1 MNSKNSILLVDPD
14 FETNT
19 ADNCNLLI
27 KITADSLSYAIVD
40 KGSDEIK
47 VVYDQQECT
56 NTIQTLANRIKT
68 DSYLMLPFKEIKIS
82 VYTENSIAV
91 PDELFDA
98 GNLNQYASYFGDDQG
113 SNLYVQPAGNFGFTS
128 IFTLSKFIDQ
138 TLTSALAH
146 GKLFDHTAPLHVL
159 AKEKNTA
166 LLLDFSAISFN
177 VLYIKDEKLTFQ
189 NYYQIENS
197 EELNYYI
204 LFIINQLK
212 INTAETEIC
221 LSGIIHENDANH
233 TCLAK
238 YFKTISFN
246 GANTIN
252 NKILDDMPAH
262 YYSSLLAL
270 DLCE

>member
-14 FETNT
+14 FEPNT

-27 KITADSLSYAIVD
+27 KITADSLSYAIID
-40 KGSDEIK
+40 KRSNEIK
-47 VVYDQQECT
+47 AVYDQQECS
-56 NTIQTLANRIKT
+56 NTIQTLANKIKS

-91 PDELFDA
+91 PNELFDTD
-98 GNLNQYASYFGDDQG
+98 NLNKYTNYFDDDQG
-113 SNLYVQPAGNFGFTS
+113 LNLYIQPASSFGFTS
-128 IFTLSKFIDQ
+128 IFTLSKFVDQ
-138 TLTSALAH
+138 TLTSSLAH
-146 GKLFDHTAPLHVL
+146 GKLFDHTAPLHAL

-166 LLLDFSAISFN
+166 LLLDFSATSFN
-177 VLYIKDEKLTFQ
+177 VLYIKDEKLIFQ

-212 INTAETEIC
+212 INATETEIH
-221 LSGIIHENDANH
+221 LIGIIHENDANH

-238 YFKTISFN
+238 YFKTISFCAADAKN
-246 GANTIN
+246 D
-252 NKILDDMPAH
+252 KILEDMPAH